1 MNLIYKQN
9 DNTSMYVWKQT
20 IHTRSGII
28 HCKAWNA
35 NPINGKKEEGEWAA
49 TVWYICI
56 YILYF
61 TY

>member
-1 MNLIYKQN
+1 METNYTYKIW
-9 DNTSMYVWKQT
+9 DYL
-20 IHTRSGII
+20 